1 MTMAN
6 AKLSGRAGSNID
18 PGEWEARV
26 SLAACYRLVA
36 LYGMDDIVYTHISA
50 RVPASNENGSDDHFL
65 INPFGTMFEEI
76 TASSLVRIDRD
87 GKVVS
92 PQGARVN
99 ERVNE
104 AGFTI
109 HSAVH
114 AARPDIGC
122 VIHTHTRAGMA
133 VSALEGGLL
142 PLCQKSMLFHDR
154 LAYHDYRGVAFD
166 LAERESLVG
175 DLGRHKAMMLR
186 NHGLLTCGVDC
197 AEAFSLMYQLE
208 LACRVQ
214 LDVLASNQKHR
225 LPDDAIAEKAAHQLE
240 SYPIPPSVLE
250 WPALLRKL
258 DRLDRSYRE

>member
-6 AKLSGRAGSNID
+6 ADLARRPGSNVD
-18 PGEWEARV
+18 AGEWEARV
-26 SLAACYRLVA
+26 ALAACYRLVA

-50 RVPASNENGSDDHFL
+50 RVPGSDDHFL

-76 TASSLVRIDRD
+76 TASAVVRIDRD

-92 PQGARVN
+92 PQGA
-99 ERVNE
+99 RVNE

-154 LAYHDYRGVAFD
+154 LAYHEYRGVAFD
-166 LAERESLVG
+166 LAERASLVA

-214 LDVLASNQKHR
+214 LDVLASNQKHL
-225 LPDDAIAEKAAHQLE
+225 LPSDAIAEKAAHQLE

-258 DRLDRSYRE
+258 DRVDRSYRE

>member
-1 MTMAN
+1 MRTRGTVMVKAN
-6 AKLSGRAGSNID
+6 LSHLPNDRFAAA
-18 PGEWEARV
+18 EWETRV
-26 SLAACYRLVA
+26 TLAACYRLVA

-50 RVPASNENGSDDHFL
+50 RVPGGDEHFL

-76 TASSLVRIDRD
+76 TASALVRIDRD

-92 PQGARVN
+92 PAGAQAN
-99 ERVNE
+99 QRVNE

-154 LAYHDYRGVAFD
+154 LAYHEYRGVAFD
-166 LAERESLVG
+166 LAERASLVA

-208 LACRVQ
+208 IACRVQ
-214 LDVLASNQKHR
+214 LDVLASNQKHT
-225 LPDDAIAEKAAHQLE
+225 LPSAAIAEKAAHQLE

-258 DRLDRSYRE
+258 DRLDKSYRE

>member
-6 AKLSGRAGSNID
+6 ANLSRRPGSNVD
-18 PGEWEARV
+18 AAEWESRV
-26 SLAACYRLVA
+26 ALAACYRLIA

-76 TASSLVRIDRD
+76 TASSLVRIDAD

-92 PQGARVN
+92 PQGA
-99 ERVNE
+99 RVNE

-133 VSALEGGLL
+133 VSALEGGVV
-142 PLCQKSMLFHDR
+142 PLCQKSMLFHTR

-166 LAERESLVG
+166 LAERESLVA
-175 DLGRHKAMMLR
+175 DLGRHKAMMLT
-186 NHGLLTCGVDC
+186 N
-197 AEAFSLMYQLE
+197 
-208 LACRVQ
+208 
-214 LDVLASNQKHR
+214 
-225 LPDDAIAEKAAHQLE
+225 
-240 SYPIPPSVLE
+240 
-250 WPALLRKL
+250 
-258 DRLDRSYRE
+258 

>member
-6 AKLSGRAGSNID
+6 AKMSRRAGSNVD
-18 PGEWEARV
+18 AAEWEARV

-50 RVPASNENGSDDHFL
+50 RVPGSDDHFL

-76 TASSLVRIDRD
+76 TASSLVRVDRD

-92 PQGARVN
+92 PMGA
-99 ERVNE
+99 RVNE

-114 AARPDIGC
+114 AARP
-122 VIHTHTRAGMA
+122 

-166 LAERESLVG
+166 LAERASLIA

-225 LPDDAIAEKAAHQLE
+225 LPSDAIAEKAAHQLE

-258 DRLDRSYRE
+258 DRVDRSYRE

>member
-6 AKLSGRAGSNID
+6 ADLARRPGSNVD
-18 PGEWEARV
+18 AGEWEARV
-26 SLAACYRLVA
+26 ALAACYRLVA

-50 RVPASNENGSDDHFL
+50 RVPGSDDHFL

-76 TASSLVRIDRD
+76 TASALVRIDRD

-92 PQGARVN
+92 PHGAQAN
-99 ERVNE
+99 QRVNE

-142 PLCQKSMLFHDR
+142 PLSQKAMLFHSR

-166 LAERESLVG
+166 LAERASLVA

-225 LPDDAIAEKAAHQLE
+225 LPSDAIAEKAARQLE

>member
-1 MTMAN
+1 MAN
-6 AKLSGRAGSNID
+6 VDPARRPGSNVD
-18 PGEWEARV
+18 AGEWEARV
-26 SLAACYRLVA
+26 ALAACYRLVA

-50 RVPASNENGSDDHFL
+50 RVPVSNEDGSDDHFL

-87 GKVVS
+87 GTVVS
-92 PQGARVN
+92 PQGA
-99 ERVNE
+99 RVNE

-166 LAERESLVG
+166 LAERESLVA
-175 DLGRHKAMMLR
+175 DLGCHKAMMLR
-186 NHGLLTCGVDC
+186 NHGLLACGIDC

-214 LDVLASNQKHR
+214 LDVLAANQKHR
-225 LPDDAIAEKAAHQLE
+225 LPSDAIAEKAAHQLE

-258 DRLDRSYRE
+258 DRIDRSYRE

>member
-1 MTMAN
+1 MRTRGTVMVKAN
-6 AKLSGRAGSNID
+6 LSHLPNDRFAAA
-18 PGEWEARV
+18 EWETRV
-26 SLAACYRLVA
+26 TLAACYRLVA

-50 RVPASNENGSDDHFL
+50 RVPGSDRDGGGEHFL

-76 TASSLVRIDRD
+76 TASSLVTIDLD
-87 GKVVS
+87 GKAVA
-92 PQGARVN
+92 PDGA
-99 ERVNE
+99 RVNE

-114 AARPDIGC
+114 AARPDVGC

-154 LAYHDYRGVAFD
+154 LAYHEYRGVAFD
-166 LAERESLVG
+166 LAERASLVA

-197 AEAFSLMYQLE
+197 AEACSSLVD
-208 LACRVQ
+208 ACCR
-214 LDVLASNQKHR
+214 D
-225 LPDDAIAEKAAHQLE
+225 
-240 SYPIPPSVLE
+240 
-250 WPALLRKL
+250 
-258 DRLDRSYRE
+258 